1 MITPGPSSWGSNGFR
16 HKNRRDDACRKRDI
30 DGCGHHCFLACYCV
44 CPIYY
49 TDHNTGTLI
58 VGGLFSLL
66 AAVLRGS
73 AGWGWSKIR
82 KTEYKQES
90 WPACYCKLLHV
101 VAEKLSIELFVCSSF
116 GLVIRLKLTRLAAR
130 FAYPQFLLSSPQTA
144 VTDQFF
150 VTPSALHVITFD
162 MGYPHQTILQ
172 PITRLR
178 LFLSYMC
185 EGHSG
190 TKTSLSC

>member
-1 MITPGPSSWGSNGFR
+1 MDSGT
-16 HKNRRDDACRKRDI
+16 KI
-30 DGCGHHCFLACYCV
+30 DGMTLVGSVILTVAAIIASWPAIVFVL
-44 CPIYY
+44 Y
-49 TDHNTGTLI
+49 TTLI
-58 VGGLFSLL
+58 TTLERLLWGAYFLCLQLYCGVQRVGVGQRFAKLT
-66 AAVLRGS
+66 R
-73 AGWGWSKIR
+73 SKL
-82 KTEYKQES
+82 S
-90 WPACYCKLLHV
+90 WPACYCELLHV
-101 VAEKLSIELFVCSSF
+101 VAKKLSIELFVCSSF